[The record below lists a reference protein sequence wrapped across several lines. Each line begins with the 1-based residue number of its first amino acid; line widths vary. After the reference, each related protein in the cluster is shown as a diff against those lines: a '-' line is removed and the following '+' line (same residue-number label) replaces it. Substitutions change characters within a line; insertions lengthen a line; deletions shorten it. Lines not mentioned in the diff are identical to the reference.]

1 MYEMLQIN
9 IVGEFSLGNR
19 HGLKDQTFQNGDG
32 SEWQKQREGLL
43 HSHRGQ
49 LASLSL
55 GYQKQK
61 CNRMYFLPLKP
72 LQYFRLCDFLGA
84 IMFANVKI
92 SSSGS
97 ISV

>member
-1 MYEMLQIN
+1 MLETN

-32 SEWQKQREGLL
+32 NGWQKEREGLL
-43 HSHRGQ
+43 HSHRG
-49 LASLSL
+49 L
-55 GYQKQK
+55 GYQNQK
-61 CNRMYFLPLKP
+61 RNRMHFLPLKP
-72 LQYFRLCDFLGA
+72 LQYFTLCDFLGA

-97 ISV
+97 ICV